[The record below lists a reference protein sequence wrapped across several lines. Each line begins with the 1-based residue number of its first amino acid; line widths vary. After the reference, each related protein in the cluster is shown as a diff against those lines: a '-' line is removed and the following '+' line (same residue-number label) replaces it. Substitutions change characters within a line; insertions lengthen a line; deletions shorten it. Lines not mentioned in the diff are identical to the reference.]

1 MYDLLIRNGTV
12 IDGSGSPGYRADL
25 AIQDGRIAAI
35 GDISSP
41 AKREL
46 DADGHVVTP
55 GFIDCHTHLDAQMHW
70 DPLGSS
76 SCWQG
81 VTTAVMGNC
90 GFTLAPSSKSRR
102 GLVVRNLERAED
114 ISGAAMEAGID
125 WRWTTFREYLDVIDT
140 LPKGIN
146 YASNIGHSALRTF
159 VMGEAAFERTS
170 NDDELALMRRELE
183 DALAAGAIGFT
194 TSRGEGHLTS
204 DDHPVASR
212 LADWSEIRQLVMA
225 MGKFDRRV
233 FEFAPPSASRF
244 GDLEVRRRFHEE
256 LLQLSVASGTTITWG
271 LIPLA
276 DVTAE
281 ELPLLE
287 RAAAAGGRLIGQSHS
302 RGVYLLWSFQ
312 TQTPYDWIPEWKE
325 IRALPVVQ
333 QREALKDPEVRARLV
348 EAAKHAVFPTSTA
361 ADVPKP
367 PDFDQM
373 IVWHNA
379 LPPNPTVQSVADARG
394 VHPIEVFIDLS
405 LENDLK
411 LYFYQPGL
419 RWDTDALLEAMRH
432 PHCVMTF
439 SDAGAHVTQQE
450 CSLQTYLL
458 AHWVRQK
465 QAFTLEEAV
474 RMITLAP
481 ARAWGFEDRG
491 LLREGMAADINIFD
505 PEQISP
511 TLPNLLHD
519 LPTGAPRL
527 ESRCDGI
534 LATIVG
540 GEVTIQSG
548 EHTGALPGRLLRR
561 QAAN

>member
-12 IDGSGSPGYRADL
+12 VDGSGNPGYRADV

-35 GDISSP
+35 GDVSGR

-46 DADGHVVTP
+46 NADGQVVTP
-55 GFIDCHTHLDAQMHW
+55 GFIDGHTHLDAQMHW

-81 VTTAVMGNC
+81 ITTAVMGNC

-125 WRWTTFREYLDVIDT
+125 WRWTTFREYLDVIDA

-146 YASNIGHSALRTF
+146 YASNVGHSALRTF
-159 VMGEAAFERTS
+159 VMGEAAFERAC
-170 NDDELALMRRELE
+170 NDDELALMRRELN

-194 TSRGEGHLTS
+194 TSRGEGHATS
-204 DDHPVASR
+204 DDRPVASR
-212 LADWSEIRQLVMA
+212 LADWEEIRQLVLEMRHYE
-225 MGKFDRRV
+225 GRV
-233 FEFAPPSASRF
+233 FELAPPSASRF
-244 GDLEVRRRFHEE
+244 GDIEVRRRFHNE
-256 LLQLSVASGTTITWG
+256 LLNLSLASGATVTWG

-276 DVTAE
+276 GVTAE
-281 ELPLLE
+281 ELPLLD
-287 RAAAAGGRLIGQSHS
+287 RAAASGAKLIGQSHS
-302 RGVYLLWSFQ
+302 RGIYLLYSFL
-312 TQTPYDWIPEWKE
+312 TTMPYDWLPEWKK
-325 IRALPVVQ
+325 IRSLPIPQ
-333 QREALKDPEVRARLV
+333 QCQALKDPNVRRTLF
-348 EAAKHAVFPTSTA
+348 EAAKNAVFTEAPT
-361 ADVPKP
+361 ADSPRA
-367 PDFDQM
+367 PDFEQM
-373 IVWHNA
+373 VVWQNA
-379 LPPNPTVQSVADARG
+379 LPPNPTMKDMAAQRG
-394 VHPIEVFIDLS
+394 VHPIELFIDLAAETN
-405 LENDLK
+405 LEQF
-411 LYFYQPGL
+411 FYQPGL
-419 RWDTDALLEAMRH
+419 RWDMDALLAAMRH

-481 ARAWGFEDRG
+481 AKAWGFHDRG
-491 LLREGMAADINIFD
+491 LLREGMVADINVFD
-505 PEQISP
+505 PGRITP
-511 TLPNLLHD
+511 TLPVLLHD

-527 ESRCDGI
+527 ESRAEGI

-540 GEVTIQSG
+540 GEITIQNG
-548 EHTGALPGRLLRR
+548 EHTGALPGRLIRR
-561 QAAN
+561 

>member
-12 IDGSGSPGYRADL
+12 VDGSGNPGYRGDV

-35 GDISSP
+35 GDVSGR

-46 DADGHVVTP
+46 NADGQVVTP
-55 GFIDCHTHLDAQMHW
+55 GFIDGHTHLDAQMHW

-81 VTTAVMGNC
+81 ITTAVMGNC
-90 GFTLAPSSKSRR
+90 GFTLAPSSRSRR

-146 YASNIGHSALRTF
+146 YAANIGHSALRTF
-159 VMGEAAFERTS
+159 VMGEDAFERTS

-183 DALAAGAIGFT
+183 DALSAGAIGFT

-204 DDHPVASR
+204 DDRPVASR
-212 LADWSEIRQLVMA
+212 LADWDEVRSLVMA
-225 MGKFDRRV
+225 MGKFGRRM
-233 FEFAPPSASRF
+233 FELAPPSASRF
-244 GDLEVRRRFHEE
+244 GDIEVRRRFHEE

-271 LIPLA
+271 LIPLP

-281 ELPLLE
+281 ELPLLD
-287 RAAAAGGRLIGQSHS
+287 RAAAAGGKLIGQSHS
-302 RGVYLLWSFQ
+302 RGIYLLWSFL
-312 TQTPYDWIPEWKE
+312 TQTPYDWIPEWKK
-325 IRALPVVQ
+325 IRSLPMEQ
-333 QREALKDPEVRARLV
+333 QRQALKDPEVRATLV
-348 EAAKHAVFPTSTA
+348 NSAKHAVFPVSAA
-361 ADVPKP
+361 ADIPKP
-367 PDFDQM
+367 PDFEQM
-373 IVWHNA
+373 VVWQNA
-379 LPPNPTVQSVADARG
+379 LPPNPTMHDMAAQRG
-394 VHPIEVFIDLS
+394 VHPIELFIDLAVETG
-405 LENDLK
+405 LQQF
-411 LYFYQPGL
+411 FYQPGM
-419 RWDTDALLEAMRH
+419 RWDQQALIDAMRH

-458 AHWVRQK
+458 SHWVRQR
-465 QAFTLEEAV
+465 QEFTLEEAV
-474 RMITLAP
+474 RMVTLAP
-481 ARAWGFEDRG
+481 AQAWGFTDRG
-491 LLREGMAADINIFD
+491 LLREGMVADLNVFD
-505 PEQISP
+505 PDRITP
-511 TLPNLLHD
+511 TLPVLLHD

-527 ESRCDGI
+527 ESRAEGI

-540 GEVTIQSG
+540 GEITIQNG
-548 EHTGALPGRLLRR
+548 EHTGTLPGRLIRR
-561 QAAN
+561 